1 MRPHILNIYCVR
13 GRGTIRLLYNIVI
26 FCPHHYLSVFTH
38 KKKVRLKGKGQIIR
52 GVQKKVA
59 NRMLLEPRCTS
70 SITSSRH
77 PLEMFFAR
85 FLLRLSR
92 IKRSQDILMGQ
103 FSPTAL
109 NFCYYFYLLVLF
121 LGHPVDDNENENY
134 FQSQHLLKYGRGYD
148 GQIV

>member
-1 MRPHILNIYCVR
+1 MITQRLTRASILMYVR
-13 GRGTIRLLYNIVI
+13 EKAMSLQNALVVGALFLEVQGVPKKGT
-26 FCPHHYLSVFTH
+26 
-38 KKKVRLKGKGQIIR
+38 
-52 GVQKKVA
+52 

-92 IKRSQDILMGQ
+92 LKRSQDILMGQ
-103 FSPTAL
+103 FGPTAL

-121 LGHPVDDNENENY
+121 WDT
-134 FQSQHLLKYGRGYD
+134 Q
-148 GQIV
+148 